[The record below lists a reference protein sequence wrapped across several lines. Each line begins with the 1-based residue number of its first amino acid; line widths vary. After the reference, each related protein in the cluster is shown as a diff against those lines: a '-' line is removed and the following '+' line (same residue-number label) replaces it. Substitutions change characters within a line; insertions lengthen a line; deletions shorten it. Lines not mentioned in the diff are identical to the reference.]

1 MRCWHRRGPKA
12 GRPKA
17 PAGLRLAQWR
27 IGHQQENDQCNV
39 GGPSA
44 HDEQVRHL
52 PKDGKLRWRA
62 ALRSRLH
69 ELSQLGLVAVVKR
82 VRLLA
87 MSTTADVLAEVPI
100 FQLLDDNE
108 RVLLAERV
116 DVVPL
121 EEGKILFHYGDP
133 GDSMLIVKRG
143 RVELSVKTK
152 TGDKVFLEMVEAGD
166 FFGEISLLDP
176 GPRTATAT
184 VVDEGEA
191 IVVDRG
197 DLRELL
203 ALKPAAAQS
212 LLTATGKRLRQSQQ
226 ILRNTAARN
235 LNEVS
240 VARGNF
246 IMRAAD
252 AVAAFSGSLTF
263 LMVHIG
269 IFAVWIGCNVGVLP
283 FGNFDPYPFSLLTMV
298 VSLEA
303 IMLSTL
309 LLFSGNREAERER
322 LRSDIEYEVNLKAE
336 LQIQH
341 LHEKLDTVYSE
352 VLRRLDSIAPPV
364 KTTEKL

>member
-1 MRCWHRRGPKA
+1 MA
-12 GRPKA
+12 
-17 PAGLRLAQWR
+17 
-27 IGHQQENDQCNV
+27 
-39 GGPSA
+39 
-44 HDEQVRHL
+44 
-52 PKDGKLRWRA
+52 
-62 ALRSRLH
+62 
-69 ELSQLGLVAVVKR
+69 
-82 VRLLA
+82 
-87 MSTTADVLAEVPI
+87 TTADVLAEVPI

-108 RVLLAERV
+108 RALLADRV

-121 EEGKILFHYGDP
+121 EEGKVLFHYGDP

-143 RVELSVKTK
+143 RVELSIKTK
-152 TGDKVFLEMVEAGD
+152 TGERVFLEMVEAGD

-184 VVDEGEA
+184 VIDAGEA

-203 ALKPAAAQS
+203 QLKPEAAQS

-226 ILRNTAARN
+226 TLRNTAARN

-240 VARGNF
+240 VARGNLV
-246 IMRAAD
+246 MRTAD

-263 LMVHIG
+263 LVVHIF
-269 IFAVWIGCNVGVLP
+269 IFALWIAMNIGVLP
-283 FGNFDPYPFSLLTMV
+283 FGNFDPFPFSLLTMV

-303 IMLSTL
+303 ILLSTL
-309 LLFSGNREAERER
+309 LLFSGNRQGEREH

-341 LHEKLDTVYSE
+341 LHEKVDTIYSE
-352 VLRRLDSIAPPV
+352 VLKRLDVLAPNAMSGP
-364 KTTEKL
+364 KQ